1 MNLKHNEWKDIYYPT
16 MLSFGVLQRTD
27 KINHRKQSVDVLASF
42 RCLQAIYR
50 FRDQINYFDAKNIRG
65 DISTK
70 QLIKIR
76 TVWEE
81 NLQVID
87 VSCDA
92 LILQGTRLPK
102 FEGWHP
108 LQ

>member
-1 MNLKHNEWKDIYYPT
+1 
-16 MLSFGVLQRTD
+16 MLFFCFLQGTD

-42 RCLQAIYR
+42 RCLHAIYR
-50 FRDQINYFDAKNIRG
+50 FRDRINHLDAKNIRHFNKA
-65 DISTK
+65 TN
-70 QLIKIR
+70 QNN
-76 TVWEE
+76 TVREE